1 MKKRTLALIV
11 LLILLACGG
20 ILYLAWRGGPA
31 DLSVEAVSGAKP
43 TISAPHKER
52 IPLVNIATPVGWAK
66 GEMPAA
72 AKGLA
77 VNAFADGLDHP
88 RWLYLLPNGDVLVA
102 ESNSPP
108 RTGGGIQG
116 WVMGLL
122 MGRAGAG
129 IPSANRISLL
139 RDTDD
144 DGKADQKSVLIAGL
158 HSPSGMALVGNTL
171 YVANTDALMAFP
183 YAPGE
188 TKIAGKGNVVVRY
201 PGGGNHWAR
210 NVIASPDGTRLYVA
224 VGSAT
229 NIGDEGLDKEVN
241 RAAVLEVDPAKKAFR
256 VFATGLRNPN
266 GLAYEPV
273 SGCLWT
279 TVNERDMLGGD
290 LVPDYMTCLEF
301 GADYGWPQ
309 SYWGGYEDTRVEPP
323 RPDRLEYV
331 KRPDY
336 ALGPHVAA
344 LGLSFANGA
353 NLGPAYANGA
363 FVALHGSWNRKPAS
377 GYKVVYVPFGANG
390 QPLPGTKPQDL
401 LTGFRV
407 GDDAKG
413 RPVSVIQDPT
423 GALLVADDV
432 GNTIWRVSGPKAAV
446 VPAGK

>member
-1 MKKRTLALIV
+1 MRILKK
-11 LLILLACGG
+11 LLIILLVVAVIFGAV
-20 ILYLAWRGGPA
+20 LWWLSRGVPA
-31 DLSVEAVSGAKP
+31 QLSLEDTTG
-43 TISAPHKER
+43 SAPILAEPDAQT
-52 IPLVNIATPVGWAK
+52 IPTAVVAEPIGWGA
-66 GEMPAA
+66 GEAPEAA
-72 AKGLA
+72 EGLA
-77 VNAFADGLDHP
+77 VSRFAEGLDHP
-88 RWLYLLPNGDVLVA
+88 RIIYTMPGGDVLVTLTNA
-102 ESNSPP
+102 PAGNI
-108 RTGGGIQG
+108 TGGFFTALVAKFLFSQ
-116 WVMGLL
+116 
-122 MGRAGAG
+122 AGADV
-129 IPSANRISLL
+129 PSPDKLVLL
-139 RDTDD
+139 RDADGDGVAEGQFVLRDD
-144 DGKADQKSVLIAGL
+144 LV
-158 HSPSGMALVGNTL
+158 SPSGIAWRDGKLYIANHNALLRFNYAEGATT
-171 YVANTDALMAFP
+171 VAGAPEKLMDLPPA
-183 YAPGE
+183 
-188 TKIAGKGNVVVRY
+188 
-201 PGGGNHWAR
+201 GNHWMR
-210 NVIASPDGTRLYVA
+210 NIVLNEAGDRLYVA

-309 SYWGGYEDTRVEPP
+309 SYWGGYEDSRVEPP

-353 NLGPAYANGA
+353 NLGPSYANGA

-377 GYKVVYVPFGANG
+377 GYKLVYVPFGANG
-390 QPLPGTKPQDL
+390 QPLPGAKPQDL

-407 GDDAKG
+407 GDDARG
-413 RPVSVIQDPT
+413 RPVSVIKDRT

-432 GNTIWRVSGPKAAV
+432 GNMIWRVSGPK
-446 VPAGK
+446 